1 MEEYY
6 NEKIRKKQVK
16 KTIKNI
22 LVKLIYIL
30 LLPIIIW
37 DLIII
42 IETIQNPNE
51 TPSVFGIKTFCIISG
66 SMEPTISVNDIV
78 IVKEVDQS
86 EIKRG
91 DIIAFKHKGETIT
104 HRIVNISKSENGE
117 LLYTTQGD
125 ANNTEDEDKITFDEI
140 EGKCIK
146 VIPKIGKIVLALK
159 SKTTLGIVLAV
170 LIIIYIFE
178 QKSNTKKIKRS
189 NERAEYDEKNSTS

>member
-6 NEKIRKKQVK
+6 NEKIRKKQVI

-30 LLPIIIW
+30 LLPIILW

-42 IETIQNPNE
+42 IQTIQKPNE

-78 IVKEVDQS
+78 IIKEVEQN

-104 HRIVNISKSENGE
+104 HRVIKISKYENGE

-140 EGKCIK
+140 EGKCIN

-159 SKTTLGIVLAV
+159 SKTTLGIILAI

-178 QKSNTKKIKRS
+178 QKTNTKKIKRS
-189 NERAEYDEKNSTS
+189 KEREKYEKNSTQ